1 MSKTGFRLVHEL
13 MIMNSI
19 QTSLLVTGLLY
30 CSALV
35 EVLEVDVRTL
45 GQMLPSGSLVVLRR
59 ILYSNTC
66 VQEY

>member
-1 MSKTGFRLVHEL
+1 MSKTDFRLVHEL

-19 QTSLLVTGLLY
+19 PTSLLVTGLLY

-35 EVLEVDVRTL
+35 EVLEVDARTL